1 MTHNLLLTGAFK
13 YSEEQKQSLSN
24 LGFTIWHLQQ
34 EQDELPINASLIDAV
49 VCNGLFLYHN
59 IDEFTRLKY
68 IQLTSAG
75 LDRVPLDKIQE
86 RNIVLCNARGVYSI
100 PMAEW
105 TIFRVLEYYK
115 DANFFH
121 NAQLDKQWIKNRRL
135 KEINGCRVGIIGAG
149 SVGQEVAKRFTAF
162 GAYVD
167 GFDVYEKKQENFE
180 NIFLI
185 QSLESRIKDYD
196 ILIITAP
203 LTPQTYHLIS
213 KSSLETM
220 KSGAVLVNIARGA
233 LIDESA
239 MCDVL
244 ARRPDL
250 HAILDVFEQ
259 EPLPTDSQLWN
270 LPNALISPHNSFVS
284 NGNAARMFNV
294 IYSNLKSYITKQ
306 A

>member
-34 EQDELPINASLIDAV
+34 EQDELPINASLIDAI

-121 NAQLDKQWIKNRRL
+121 NAQLNKQWIKNRQL

-162 GAYVD
+162 GAHVD
-167 GFDVYEKKQENFE
+167 GFDVHEKKQENFE

-185 QSLESRIKDYD
+185 QSLESLIKDYD

-239 MCDVL
+239 MCEVL

-284 NGNAARMFNV
+284 TGNSSRMFNV
-294 IYSNLKSYITKQ
+294 IWNNLRNFKECR
-306 A
+306 

>member
-1 MTHNLLLTGAFK
+1 MNLLLTGSFN
-13 YSEEQKQSLSN
+13 YTEQHITSLQT
-24 LGFTIWHLQQ
+24 LGYKTYFIQQ
-34 EQDELPINASLIDAV
+34 ESDKLPLPTDEIDAV
-49 VCNGLFLYHN
+49 VCNGLFLHHN
-59 IDEFTRLKY
+59 IDKFTRLKY

-105 TIFRVLEYYK
+105 TIFRVLEHYK

-121 NAQLDKQWIKNRRL
+121 NAQLNKQWIKNRQL

-162 GAYVD
+162 SAHVD

-180 NIFLI
+180 NMFLI

-203 LTPQTYHLIS
+203 LTPQTHHLIS
-213 KSSLETM
+213 KSSLEAM
-220 KSGAVLVNIARGA
+220 KSGTVLVNIARGA

-244 ARRPDL
+244 ARRTDL

-259 EPLPTDSQLWN
+259 EPLPKECKLWSLSN
-270 LPNALISPHNSFVS
+270 VSISPHNSFVS
-284 NGNAARMFNV
+284 NGNATRMFNV
-294 IYSNLKSYITKQ
+294 IYSNLESYITKQ

>member
-1 MTHNLLLTGAFK
+1 MNLLLTGCFN
-13 YSEEQKQSLSN
+13 YTKQHIDLLQA
-24 LGFTIWHLQQ
+24 LGYKTYFIQQ
-34 EQDELPINASLIDAV
+34 ESNKLPLPTNEINAV

-105 TIFRVLEYYK
+105 TVFRVLEYYK

-121 NAQLDKQWIKNRRL
+121 NAQLNKQWIKNRQL

-162 GAYVD
+162 GAHVD

-239 MCDVL
+239 MCEVL

>member
-75 LDRVPLDKIQE
+75 LDRVPLNKIQE

-115 DANFFH
+115 EANFFH
-121 NAQLDKQWIKNRRL
+121 NAQLNKQWIKNRQL

-167 GFDVYEKKQENFE
+167 GFDVYEKKQEYFE

-185 QSLESRIKDYD
+185 QSLEFRIKDYE

-213 KSSLETM
+213 KSLLETM

-270 LPNALISPHNSFVS
+270 LPNVLISPHNSFVS
-284 NGNAARMFNV
+284 NGNSSRMFNV
-294 IYSNLKSYITKQ
+294 IWNNLKNFKESR
-306 A
+306 

>member
-1 MTHNLLLTGAFK
+1 MNLLLTGCFN
-13 YSEEQKQSLSN
+13 YTKQHIDLLQA
-24 LGFTIWHLQQ
+24 LGYQTYFIQQ
-34 EQDELPINASLIDAV
+34 ESNKLPLPTNEINAV

-105 TIFRVLEYYK
+105 TVFRVLEYYK

-121 NAQLDKQWIKNRRL
+121 NAQLNKQWIKNRQL

-162 GAYVD
+162 GAHVD
-167 GFDVYEKKQENFE
+167 GFDVYEQKQENFE

-185 QSLESRIKDYD
+185 QSLESLIKDYD

-239 MCDVL
+239 MCEVL

>member
-1 MTHNLLLTGAFK
+1 MNLLITGCFN
-13 YSEEQKQSLSN
+13 YTKQHIDLLQA
-24 LGFTIWHLQQ
+24 LGYKTYFIQQ
-34 EQDELPINASLIDAV
+34 ESNKLPLPTNEINAV

-105 TIFRVLEYYK
+105 TVFRVLEYYK

-121 NAQLDKQWIKNRRL
+121 NAQLNKQWIKNRQL

-162 GAYVD
+162 GAHVD

-259 EPLPTDSQLWN
+259 EPLPTDSQLWS
-270 LPNALISPHNSFVS
+270 LPNASISPHNSFVS